1 MNALADTL
9 VIIVADHGESHGDHG
24 YMGHS
29 FGAQQELVH
38 VPLLVLDPAGR
49 CAAGQRVSAA
59 VSTRRIFHTALAAA
73 GLSAPLD
80 EADPEADVA
89 GLTLAR
95 AAEGCDSDG
104 PVFSEAWPPE
114 TLLALLR
121 RRNPELL
128 RRRRLGEVRRAMH
141 SGRHKLLLCGDDVEA
156 LYDLQ
161 DDPREQQRPGGAA
174 TAAGRESAAADAGG
188 PARSAVARGR
198 WRHRRRGGRH
208 PARPR
213 LHRVSGYSHVG
224 RTSGSEDEAGS
235 SVAGRAWNA
244 TVE

>member
-1 MNALADTL
+1 
-9 VIIVADHGESHGDHG
+9 
-24 YMGHS
+24 MGHS

-38 VPLLVLDPAGR
+38 VPLLVHDPAGR

-80 EADPEADVA
+80 EAEPEADVA

-128 RRRRLGEVRRAMH
+128 RRRRLDEVRRAMH

-161 DDPREQQRPGGAA
+161 DDPLEQNDLAA
-174 TAAGRESAAADAGG
+174 QQPQLAASLRRQMLAALPAAQSRAAAGDIDAG
-188 PARSAVARGR
+188 
-198 WRHRRRGGRH
+198 
-208 PARPR
+208 
-213 LHRVSGYSHVG
+213 
-224 RTSGSEDEAGS
+224 
-235 SVAGRAWNA
+235 VAGTLRALGYI
-244 TVE
+244 E